1 MVEGKGKPEEDLRPG
16 AGPHEEFLELCAV
29 STSGNLTEEEKKKLN
44 EHLATCAECQKA
56 AKEFQDVVDNAIP
69 ALAEELAPELTRGD
83 LKEDSSFNQEAA
95 EASFLRRLSDEKK
108 KSPEASGEADGWL
121 SPLVVRRSR
130 NFRRSLERFD
140 FWLPLAA
147 AGLLCLALGIL
158 TYRMGKH
165 RGVDL
170 TRREQAGAIPRG
182 GISQETLAAVVRERD
197 AANVRLSEQ
206 DKAISAL
213 KREMTQQLNENAK
226 LKTLQSDQEVALEN
240 SVGEKGQLSA
250 DRDRLAQE
258 LASGQ
263 VSLQASEDK
272 LRKLEKE
279 RAESVIHTASLEVQ
293 VAELSRVVTEQQ
305 KDIGKEKELL
315 AKDKDIRELM
325 GARDLYVAEVID
337 VERTGETQ
345 KAFGRVFYTK
355 GKSLI
360 FYAYDVDD
368 KPGWKN
374 VSTIQAWGM
383 RGPDQQQAVNLGMFY
398 EDNLSKKRWVLK
410 FNDAKTLSQIDA
422 VFVTLE
428 PHGGSQKPSRKP
440 FLFAYL
446 KMNPNHP

>member
-1 MVEGKGKPEEDLRPG
+1 MVEGKGKPEEDPRPG

-29 STSGNLTEEEKKKLN
+29 ATSGNLTEEEKKKLN
-44 EHLATCAECQKA
+44 KHLATCAECQKA
-56 AKEFQDVVDNAIP
+56 AKEFQDAADNAIP
-69 ALAEELAPELTRGD
+69 ALAEELAPELTRED
-83 LKEDSSFNQEAA
+83 RKEDSSFNQEAA
-95 EASFLRRLSDEKK
+95 EASFLRRLSKEKK
-108 KSPEASGEADGWL
+108 RSPLASGEADGWL

-170 TRREQAGAIPRG
+170 TRREQASAIPRD
-182 GISQETLAAVVRERD
+182 GISQETLATVVRERD
-197 AANVRLSEQ
+197 EANARLSAE
-206 DKAISAL
+206 DTAISAL
-213 KREMTQQLNENAK
+213 KREMNRQLNENAK
-226 LKTLQSDQEVALEN
+226 LKTFRSDQEVALEN
-240 SVGEKGQLSA
+240 SAGEKGQLSA

-263 VSLQASEDK
+263 VSLQVSEDK

-279 RAESVIHTASLEVQ
+279 RSESVIHTANLEAQ
-293 VAELSRVVTEQQ
+293 VAELSRVVTDQQ
-305 KDIGKEKELL
+305 KDLGKEKELL

-345 KAFGRVFYTK
+345 KAFGRLFYTK

-360 FYAYDVDD
+360 FYAYDVDE

-398 EDNLSKKRWVLK
+398 EDNVSKKRWVLK

-428 PHGGSQKPSRKP
+428 PQGGSQKPSRKP

-446 KMNPNHP
+446 KMDPNHP